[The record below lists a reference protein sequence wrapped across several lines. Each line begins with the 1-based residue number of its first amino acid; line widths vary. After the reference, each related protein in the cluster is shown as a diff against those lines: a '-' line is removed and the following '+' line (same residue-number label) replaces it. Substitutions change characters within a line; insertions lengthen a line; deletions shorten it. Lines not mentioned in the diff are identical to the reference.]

1 VAPPRGGRGLDLEH
15 DSDHSDRPRMT
26 YLFLAVALTLNA
38 IASIMLKMGAERL
51 AGLRGRELAVA
62 VIADYP
68 LLLGLALF
76 ALNFVFYTAALVR
89 LDLSVANPIMTAGGM
104 VIVVCTSVLFLRES
118 VTAVQLTGVLLLV
131 IGIALVA
138 HR

>member
-1 VAPPRGGRGLDLEH
+1 
-15 DSDHSDRPRMT
+15 MT

-38 IASIMLKMGAERL
+38 VASIMLKMGAERL
-51 AGLRGRELAVA
+51 AGLRGRELVAA

-104 VIVVCTSVLFLRES
+104 VIVVCSAVLFLRES

>member
-1 VAPPRGGRGLDLEH
+1 
-15 DSDHSDRPRMT
+15 MT
-26 YLFLAVALTLNA
+26 YVFLAVALALNA
-38 IASIMLKMGAERL
+38 VASILLKIGAERL
-51 AGLRGRELAVA
+51 ADLRARDLAAA

-104 VIVVCTSVLFLRES
+104 LIVVCCSALFLRES
-118 VTAVQLTGVLLLV
+118 VTTVQLTGVLLLV
-131 IGIALVA
+131 AGIVLVA

>member
-1 VAPPRGGRGLDLEH
+1 MRGILTTLI
-15 DSDHSDRPRMT
+15 
-26 YLFLAVALTLNA
+26 LAHL
-38 IASIMLKMGAERL
+38 
-51 AGLRGRELAVA
+51 
-62 VIADYP
+62 IADYP

-89 LDLSVANPIMTAGGM
+89 LDLSVANPIMTDGGM
-104 VIVVCTSVLFLRES
+104 VIVVCSSVLFLRES